1 MKDVHLFEFA
11 GRILFCIAC
20 VFCGT
25 ILPFIHWGNARVT
38 NVFWDII
45 YGIGLFLGGFLPGGL
60 RSGPAFFVGVVVW
73 IPAVTIAIFILSGY
87 LLHLRS
93 NTMRMIIAFFFLA
106 TFCFNVDGGV
116 TQKDPYYRLPFFSNF
131 IQVMF

>member
-1 MKDVHLFEFA
+1 MKDVQLVELA
-11 GRILFCIAC
+11 ARILVSIAC

-25 ILPFIHWGNARVT
+25 ILPFIHWESARIT
-38 NVFWDII
+38 NVFWDIV

-73 IPAVTIAIFILSGY
+73 VPVVTIAIFILSGY

-93 NTMRMIIAFFFLA
+93 NMARVIIALFFLA
-106 TFCFNVDGGV
+106 TFCFNVDGRV
-116 TQKDPYYRLPFFSNF
+116 TQKEPYYRLPFFSNF